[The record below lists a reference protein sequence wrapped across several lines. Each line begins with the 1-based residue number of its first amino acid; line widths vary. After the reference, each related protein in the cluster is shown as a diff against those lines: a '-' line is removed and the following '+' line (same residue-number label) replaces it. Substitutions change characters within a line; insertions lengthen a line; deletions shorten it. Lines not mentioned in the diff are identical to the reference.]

1 MNRNLTLPPWM
12 TSGITSGQELQ
23 RCIQTDT
30 KGKYLLTGMQFD
42 NPTLDAQEDM
52 ENKHPPQGHSNFTGT
67 LLSFTFK

>member
-1 MNRNLTLPPWM
+1 
-12 TSGITSGQELQ
+12 
-23 RCIQTDT
+23 
-30 KGKYLLTGMQFD
+30 MQFD